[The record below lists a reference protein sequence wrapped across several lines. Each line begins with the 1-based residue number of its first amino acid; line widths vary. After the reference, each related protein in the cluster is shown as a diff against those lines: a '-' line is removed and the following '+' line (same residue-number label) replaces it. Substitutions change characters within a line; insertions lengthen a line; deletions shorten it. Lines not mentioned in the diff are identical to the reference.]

1 MSFKLCNYKIIG
13 MQSKTLDKS
22 INPPPTTKS
31 LTRHSLHSSN
41 KWIKTSP
48 TVILSISRNERRY
61 IFVHGCIYHFLVP
74 LSSIFEN
81 VVKVLSGRV
90 FDISFF
96 SEVPLL
102 SGKTMAILASFEKKK
117 KNPFGAHLIFTHFCK
132 VFGTVFCWIRS
143 HCQDERRLSYRRKG
157 ER

>member
-102 SGKTMAILASFEKKK
+102 SGKTMAILASFEEKKK
-117 KNPFGAHLIFTHFCK
+117 PIWRTFNFHSFLQSFWNSFLLNQI
-132 VFGTVFCWIRS
+132 S
-143 HCQDERRLSYRRKG
+143 LSRRKKIVI
-157 ER
+157 